1 MSLSIL
7 VAVAENGVIGCRGA
21 LPWHL
26 SADLRRFKRLTMGHT
41 IVLGRKTWESI
52 GRPLPGRRML
62 VVSRQAAYRADGVR
76 VVSNLQEALAVAR
89 ESGDRQ
95 PFVVGGA
102 QIYRQALPL
111 ATRLYLTRV
120 LANVAGDTH
129 FPPFP
134 AVDWQLVESESHEA
148 DANNDYP
155 YCFELYQRRED
166 GQGSPRTGC

>member
-1 MSLSIL
+1 MPLSIL

-52 GRPLPGRRML
+52 GRPLPGRRMV
-62 VVSRQAAYRADGVR
+62 VVSRQATYRVNGAR
-76 VVSNLQEALAVAR
+76 VVSSLPQAFEVAR
-89 ESGDRQ
+89 ESGDQQ

-102 QIYRQALPL
+102 QIYHQALPL

-120 LANVAGDTH
+120 LADVTGDTH
-129 FPPFP
+129 FPAFS
-134 AVDWQLVESESHEA
+134 AVDWQLVESEPHEA
-148 DANNDYP
+148 DARNDHP
-155 YCFELYQRRED
+155 YCFEVYQRF
-166 GQGSPRTGC
+166 GSAHGS